1 MNPDLVAQITKLV
14 LAKLEESNTTTSTS
28 SLSESE
34 IKRWNE
40 INASLPRS
48 SSESSDDGMYRQLQP
63 LSSVEVKSWNAIT
76 ERIQGRSFPKKD
88 SDTGQ
93 IKFYSHN

>member
-14 LAKLEESNTTTSTS
+14 LAKLEESNMATSTS
-28 SLSESE
+28 SLSVSE

-40 INASLPRS
+40 FNASMHRN
-48 SSESSDDGMYRQLQP
+48 SSESSGNGMYRQLQP
-63 LSSVEVKSWNAIT
+63 LSSEEVKSWNAIT
-76 ERIQGRSFPKKD
+76 ERIQGQSIPKKD
-88 SDTGQ
+88 SGTGQ